1 MDKVT
6 VRENGP
12 YVISTGGQYTVE
24 KNGQKEVIEKP
35 VIALCRC
42 GASQNKPFC
51 DGSHKTINFEA
62 DGAEI
67 ELQ

>member
-1 MDKVT
+1 MDKIT

-12 YVISTGGQYTVE
+12 YVINTGGQYTVE
-24 KNGQKEVIEKP
+24 KDGQKEVVEKP

-51 DGSHKTINFEA
+51 DGSHKNINFEA
-62 DGAEI
+62 DGVEI
-67 ELQ
+67 KLR